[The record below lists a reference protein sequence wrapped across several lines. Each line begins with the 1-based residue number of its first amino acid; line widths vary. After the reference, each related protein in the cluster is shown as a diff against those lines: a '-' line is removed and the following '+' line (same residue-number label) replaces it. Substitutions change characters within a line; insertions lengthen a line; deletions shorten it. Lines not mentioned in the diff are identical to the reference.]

1 MKYLYKK
8 KSTEYKLAEVIS
20 IVSHQL
26 KTPLAVIKGYLE
38 VLISEDLGKIN
49 PKQKEYLKNALEN
62 TQRMIGLVKDLLDVS
77 QIEENKLEFK
87 TRPSSLEEIIKET
100 AKEFSYLSRAKN
112 CTLSF
117 KVLGEIPLLDID
129 PLKIKQV
136 VTNIISNAIE
146 YNKRRGSVEITLK
159 RKGNNVLFSCKDTGV
174 GVPRSDRK
182 KVFTKFYRSETAIG
196 LTPSG
201 LGLGLFISKAI
212 IEKSGGRIWFESEEG
227 KGSTFCFTL
236 PLRKPF

>member
-87 TRPSSLEEIIKET
+87 TRPSSLEEIIKGT

-117 KVLGEIPLLDID
+117 KVLGKIPLLDID

-146 YNKRRGSVEITLK
+146 YNKRRGRVEITLK

-182 KVFTKFYRSETAIG
+182 KVFTKFYRSETAIS

-227 KGSTFCFTL
+227 KGSMFCFTL

>member
-117 KVLGEIPLLDID
+117 KVLGKIPLLDID

-146 YNKRRGSVEITLK
+146 YNKRRGRVEITLK
-159 RKGNNVLFSCKDTGV
+159 RKGNNVLFCCKDTGV

-227 KGSTFCFTL
+227 KGSMFCFTL